1 MRQVKFG
8 TDTIGNKV
16 ILDPQQAEV
25 IKCLFE
31 GLTQK
36 VPAFNFLS
44 FVFTGQIK
52 SVNISTMKQ
61 DLQSKYPQHRNQ
73 TIVAP
78 IAQENPLKESKS
90 TWKSLK
96 QFFTRREST
105 TKTLTQDDAMEFA
118 EESKDDEQ

>member
-8 TDTIGNKV
+8 TDTNEKKV

-36 VPAFNFLS
+36 VPAVNFLT
-44 FVFTGQIK
+44 FVFTGLIK

-61 DLQSKYPQHRNQ
+61 ELQSKYPQQRNQ

-78 IAQENPLKESKS
+78 IAQANPLEESKS

-96 QFFTRREST
+96 
-105 TKTLTQDDAMEFA
+105 
-118 EESKDDEQ
+118 